1 MITGKHQAII
11 GGQYDPATHRTI
23 KRHCPISNNGGLN
36 PNTRTNKKT
45 YTQPETEKQLMETET
60 TQTTT
65 TGLTALTEIIAGL
78 ALHASTDP
86 MRGALQTIQ
95 ITPQHLTAT
104 DSYSM
109 AQWQPVE
116 PITTGQP
123 ALINAKELT
132 TALNNLTKAGKQYR
146 AAQARL
152 TVNGQTWKL
161 TALTTDE
168 EYAQEIGS
176 YTGTTYP
183 AEYPNTEPLLK
194 LETCGQ
200 FEPTGF
206 NPDYLERITK
216 TSKKIAR
223 LTPLAMTQWQTPQ
236 KPVLWITE
244 TQTGKLV
251 QLLMPTRLTPITN

>member
-1 MITGKHQAII
+1 
-11 GGQYDPATHRTI
+11 
-23 KRHCPISNNGGLN
+23 
-36 PNTRTNKKT
+36 
-45 YTQPETEKQLMETET
+45 METET
-60 TQTTT
+60 QQTTT
-65 TGLTALTEIIAGL
+65 TGLTHLTEIIAGL
-78 ALHASTDP
+78 ALHASTDA

-109 AQWQPVE
+109 AQWQPAE
-116 PITTGQP
+116 PITTGET

-132 TALNNLTKAGKQYR
+132 TALNNLNKAGKQYG

-152 TVNGQTWKL
+152 TVIGQTWRL
-161 TALTTDE
+161 TALTSDDN
-168 EYAQEIGS
+168 AHAVEIGS

-183 AEYPNTEPLLK
+183 AEYPNTQQLLEPA
-194 LETCGQ
+194 TCGQ

-216 TSKKIAR
+216 TSRKIAR
-223 LTPLAMTQWQTPQ
+223 LTPLAMIQWQTPN

-244 TQTGKLV
+244 RYNGKLV
-251 QLLMPTRLTPITN
+251 QLVMPTRLIPITN

>member
-1 MITGKHQAII
+1 
-11 GGQYDPATHRTI
+11 
-23 KRHCPISNNGGLN
+23 
-36 PNTRTNKKT
+36 
-45 YTQPETEKQLMETET
+45 METET
-60 TQTTT
+60 QHITT
-65 TGLTALTEIIAGL
+65 TGLTHLAEIIAGL
-78 ALHASTDP
+78 ALHASTDA

-104 DSYSM
+104 NSYSL

-116 PITTGQP
+116 PITTGGTV
-123 ALINAKELT
+123 LINAKDLN
-132 TALNNLTKAGKQYR
+132 TALSNLAKAGKQHR
-146 AAQARL
+146 AAQACL
-152 TVNGQTWKL
+152 NVIGQTWRL
-161 TALTTDE
+161 TALINDE
-168 EYAQEIGS
+168 EYAAEIGN

-216 TSKKIAR
+216 TSRKIAR
-223 LTPLAMTQWQTPQ
+223 LTPLAMIQWQTPN

-244 TQTGKLV
+244 THNGKLT
-251 QLLMPTRLTPITN
+251 QILMPTRLIPITN

>member
-1 MITGKHQAII
+1 
-11 GGQYDPATHRTI
+11 
-23 KRHCPISNNGGLN
+23 
-36 PNTRTNKKT
+36 
-45 YTQPETEKQLMETET
+45 METET
-60 TQTTT
+60 QQTTT
-65 TGLTALTEIIAGL
+65 TGLTHLTEIIAGL
-78 ALHASTDP
+78 ALHASTDA

-109 AQWQPVE
+109 AQWQPAE
-116 PITTGQP
+116 PITTGET

-132 TALNNLTKAGKQYR
+132 TALNNLTKAGKQFR

-152 TVNGQTWKL
+152 TVIGQTWRLSAHTGHYSDETLKEIGNYNGQT
-161 TALTTDE
+161 
-168 EYAQEIGS
+168 I
-176 YTGTTYP
+176 P
-183 AEYPNTEPLLK
+183 AEYPNTEQLLK

-216 TSKKIAR
+216 TSRKIAR

-251 QLLMPTRLTPITN
+251 QLVMPTRLTN

>member
-1 MITGKHQAII
+1 MGII
-11 GGQYDPATHRTI
+11 EH
-23 KRHCPISNNGGLN
+23 LN
-36 PNTRTNKKT
+36 DIDDINRRRYENTEPTTKPRK
-45 YTQPETEKQLMETET
+45 EKPLMETET
-60 TQTTT
+60 QHITT
-65 TGLTALTEIIAGL
+65 TGLTHLAEIIAGL
-78 ALHASTDP
+78 ALHASTDA

-116 PITTGQP
+116 PITTGGTV
-123 ALINAKELT
+123 LINAKDLN
-132 TALNNLTKAGKQYR
+132 TALTNLAKVSKQYR
-146 AAQARL
+146 DAQARL
-152 TVNGQTWKL
+152 TVHNQTWRLSAHTGHYSDETPKEIGNYNGQT
-161 TALTTDE
+161 
-168 EYAQEIGS
+168 IN
-176 YTGTTYP
+176 

-216 TSKKIAR
+216 TSRKIAR
-223 LTPLAMTQWQTPQ
+223 LTPLAMIQWQTPN

-244 TQTGKLV
+244 THNGKLT
-251 QLLMPTRLTPITN
+251 QILMPTRLIPITN

>member
-1 MITGKHQAII
+1 M
-11 GGQYDPATHRTI
+11 
-23 KRHCPISNNGGLN
+23 N
-36 PNTRTNKKT
+36 
-45 YTQPETEKQLMETET
+45 TET
-60 TQTTT
+60 TQQTTT
-65 TGLTALTEIIAGL
+65 TGLTHLTEIIAGL
-78 ALHASTDP
+78 ALHASTDGG
-86 MRGALQTIQ
+86 RGALQTIQ

-109 AQWQPVE
+109 AQWQPAE
-116 PITTGQP
+116 PITTGET

-152 TVNGQTWKL
+152 TVIGQTWKL
-161 TALTTDE
+161 TALTNE
-168 EYAQEIGS
+168 LENNPLEIGS

-183 AEYPNTEPLLK
+183 AEYPNTQPLL
-194 LETCGQ
+194 EPATCGQ

-216 TSKKIAR
+216 TSRKIAK
-223 LTPLAMTQWQTPQ
+223 LTPLAMIQWQTPN

-244 TQTGKLV
+244 THAGKLT
-251 QLLMPTRLTPITN
+251 QLLMPTRLTPITITPITN